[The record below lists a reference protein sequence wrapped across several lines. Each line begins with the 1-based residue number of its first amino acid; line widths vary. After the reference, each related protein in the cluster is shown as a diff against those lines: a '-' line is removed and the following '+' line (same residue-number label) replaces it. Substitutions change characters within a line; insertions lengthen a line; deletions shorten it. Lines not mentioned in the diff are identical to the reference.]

1 MCVLCVSEGVSL
13 NAEIMHGTTFT
24 IFEEYCKMNG
34 QRNGYTCSADTRS
47 VMGGSE

>member
-24 IFEEYCKMNG
+24 IFEEYCKINE
-34 QRNGYTCSADTRS
+34 QRD
-47 VMGGSE
+47 